1 MEEKEEKKELNNAAV
16 KEELDISFLK
26 DVTVK
31 VTGEV
36 GKTTKNFIDI
46 LKLKEGDII
55 KLDKHV
61 EDYIEIYIRG
71 QLFAIG
77 ELVVVNDKYAIRV
90 VDLA

>member
-1 MEEKEEKKELNNAAV
+1 MA
-16 KEELDISFLK
+16 EELDISFLE
-26 DVTVK
+26 DVTIK

-36 GKTTKNFIDI
+36 GRTKKLFIDI
-46 LKLKEGDII
+46 LSLKEGDII

-61 EDYIEIYIRG
+61 EDYVELYVKD

-77 ELVVVNDKYAIRV
+77 ELIVANKKYGIRV